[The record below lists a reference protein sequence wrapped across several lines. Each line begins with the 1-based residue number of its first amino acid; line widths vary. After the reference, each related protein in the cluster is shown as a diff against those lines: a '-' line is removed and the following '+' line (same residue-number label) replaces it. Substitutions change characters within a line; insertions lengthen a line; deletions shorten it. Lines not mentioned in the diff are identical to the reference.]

1 MSIITGNVFEKTRA
15 MDASLRWHD
24 DYVVES
30 G

>member
-1 MSIITGNVFEKTRA
+1 MSVITCDVIEKKRA